1 RRAHRLGRGHDARPG
16 RTRRA
21 GGAQRGERVDPGG
34 AGARHLRHQSRRPD
48 AALDQRPL
56 PFEHAPRQEQQ
67 LHARSL
73 FDPFLLQPTARLA
86 YRVPADLHR
95 CDQSTEICALYGGR
109 AHLRDVPAQLRLRPV
124 GGTEGNDVK
133 AKLAILFALLCLCG
147 AVRAQTK
154 IKMTLDWR
162 FEGQTS
168 FMWLGLQRGYFQKEG
183 LDVQVDA
190 GSGSTAAIQRIHTGA
205 YDMGLGD
212 TSALIEYYGNNP
224 GQTRL
229 QMVYLQYDEAP
240 LAYYALKKSGAKSI
254 ADLAGKSIT
263 GQPFEVTRKM
273 WPVFARAAKIDPN
286 SVKWVTVDGALRSNA
301 VISGQAFACGGFLTV
316 PLEFEMRGV
325 KREDVVELKVSD
337 VGVRVYG
344 NGLMVSNELIA
355 KN

>member
-1 RRAHRLGRGHDARPG
+1 
-16 RTRRA
+16 
-21 GGAQRGERVDPGG
+21 
-34 AGARHLRHQSRRPD
+34 
-48 AALDQRPL
+48 
-56 PFEHAPRQEQQ
+56 
-67 LHARSL
+67 
-73 FDPFLLQPTARLA
+73 
-86 YRVPADLHR
+86 
-95 CDQSTEICALYGGR
+95 
-109 AHLRDVPAQLRLRPV
+109 
-124 GGTEGNDVK
+124 
-133 AKLAILFALLCLCG
+133 LCLCA
-147 AVRAQTK
+147 AVEAQTK

-212 TSALIEYYGNNP
+212 MSALIEYYGNNP

-254 ADLAGKSIT
+254 ADLAGKSIS

-273 WPVFARAAKIDPN
+273 FPVFAHAAKIDPA
-286 SVKWVTVDGALRSNA
+286 SVKWVTVDSQLRSNA
-301 VISGQAFACGGFLTV
+301 VITGAAFACGGFFTV
-316 PLEFEMRGV
+316 PLEFEARGV
-325 KREDVVELKVSD
+325 KREDIVELKVSD

-344 NGLMVSNELIA
+344 NGLMVSSELIQKNPKAVQGFVRAMNRAFREMLAEPEASVKALNARDPLTEFKQEMERLSLLRPAILTSRTKDTGLGHVDVPTLEKQIEYVAASVQLKA
-355 KN
+355 KPAAAQVFNASFLPPLAERLPK

>member
-1 RRAHRLGRGHDARPG
+1 
-16 RTRRA
+16 
-21 GGAQRGERVDPGG
+21 
-34 AGARHLRHQSRRPD
+34 
-48 AALDQRPL
+48 
-56 PFEHAPRQEQQ
+56 
-67 LHARSL
+67 
-73 FDPFLLQPTARLA
+73 
-86 YRVPADLHR
+86 
-95 CDQSTEICALYGGR
+95 
-109 AHLRDVPAQLRLRPV
+109 
-124 GGTEGNDVK
+124 VK

-355 KN
+355 KNPKAVQGFVRAMNRAFREMLSESDASIKALNARDPLTEYKAEMERLDLLRPAILTPRTKVTGLGHVDMPTLTNQIEYVASSVQLKAKPTAEQIFNASFLPPLAERLPAK

>member
-1 RRAHRLGRGHDARPG
+1 M
-16 RTRRA
+16 
-21 GGAQRGERVDPGG
+21 
-34 AGARHLRHQSRRPD
+34 
-48 AALDQRPL
+48 
-56 PFEHAPRQEQQ
+56 
-67 LHARSL
+67 
-73 FDPFLLQPTARLA
+73 
-86 YRVPADLHR
+86 
-95 CDQSTEICALYGGR
+95 
-109 AHLRDVPAQLRLRPV
+109 
-124 GGTEGNDVK
+124 K

-212 TSALIEYYGNNP
+212 MSALIEYYGNNP

-254 ADLAGKSIT
+254 ADLAGKSIS

-273 WPVFARAAKIDPN
+273 FPVFARAAKIDPA
-286 SVKWVTVDGALRSNA
+286 SVKWVTVDSQLRSNA
-301 VISGQAFACGGFLTV
+301 VISGAAFACGGFFTV
-316 PLEFEMRGV
+316 PLEFEARGV
-325 KREDVVELKVSD
+325 KRDDVVELKVSD

-344 NGLMVSNELIA
+344 NGLMVSSELIQKNPKAVQGFVRAMNRAFREMLAEPEASVKSLNARDPLTEFKQEMERLSLLRPAILTSRTKDTGLGHVDMPTLEKQIEYVASSVQLKA
-355 KN
+355 KPTADQIFNASFLPPLAERLPLK

>member
-1 RRAHRLGRGHDARPG
+1 M
-16 RTRRA
+16 
-21 GGAQRGERVDPGG
+21 
-34 AGARHLRHQSRRPD
+34 
-48 AALDQRPL
+48 
-56 PFEHAPRQEQQ
+56 
-67 LHARSL
+67 
-73 FDPFLLQPTARLA
+73 
-86 YRVPADLHR
+86 
-95 CDQSTEICALYGGR
+95 
-109 AHLRDVPAQLRLRPV
+109 
-124 GGTEGNDVK
+124 K
-133 AKLAILFALLCLCG
+133 AKLALLAVLLAFCG
-147 AVRAQTK
+147 VLQAQTK

-212 TSALIEYYGNNP
+212 MSALIEYYGNNP

-240 LAYYALKKSGAKSI
+240 LAYYAFKKSGAKTI
-254 ADLAGKSIT
+254 ADLAGKSVT

-273 WPVFARAAKIDPN
+273 FPVFARAAKIDPN

-316 PLEFEMRGV
+316 PLEFEARGV
-325 KREDVVELKVSD
+325 KREDLVELKVSD
-337 VGVRVYG
+337 VGVHVYG

-355 KN
+355 KNPKAVQGFVRAMNRAFREMLSESDASIKALNQRDALTEYKTEMERLNLLRPAILTSRTKETGLGHVDMPTLTNQIEYVASSVQLKAKPTAEQLFNASFLPPLAERLPK

>member
-1 RRAHRLGRGHDARPG
+1 
-16 RTRRA
+16 
-21 GGAQRGERVDPGG
+21 
-34 AGARHLRHQSRRPD
+34 
-48 AALDQRPL
+48 
-56 PFEHAPRQEQQ
+56 
-67 LHARSL
+67 
-73 FDPFLLQPTARLA
+73 
-86 YRVPADLHR
+86 
-95 CDQSTEICALYGGR
+95 
-109 AHLRDVPAQLRLRPV
+109 
-124 GGTEGNDVK
+124 VK

-212 TSALIEYYGNNP
+212 MSALIEYYGNNP

-254 ADLAGKSIT
+254 ADLAGKSIS

-273 WPVFARAAKIDPN
+273 FPVFARAAKIDPA
-286 SVKWVTVDGALRSNA
+286 SVKWVTVDSQLRSNA
-301 VISGQAFACGGFLTV
+301 VISGAAFACGGFFTV
-316 PLEFEMRGV
+316 PLEFEARGV
-325 KREDVVELKVSD
+325 KRDDVVELKVSD

-344 NGLMVSNELIA
+344 NGLMVSSELIQKNPKAVQGFVRAMNRAFREMLAEPEASVKSLNARDPLTEFKQEMERLSLLRPAILTSRTKDTGLGHVDMPTLEKQIEYVASSVQLKA
-355 KN
+355 KPTADQIFNASFLPPLAERLPLK